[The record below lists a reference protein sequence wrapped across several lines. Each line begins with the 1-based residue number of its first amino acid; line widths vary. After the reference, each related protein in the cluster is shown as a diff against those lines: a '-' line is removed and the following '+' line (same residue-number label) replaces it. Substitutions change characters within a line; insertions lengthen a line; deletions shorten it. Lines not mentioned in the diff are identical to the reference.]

1 MDSGIKKKAEALY
14 GELGIDLTAAINA
27 LYDSSFVFGGF
38 PFVVRIEMPNKET
51 IEVMLEYELIFQ
63 DPSVKRHSDID
74 EALWN
79 LKD

>member
-1 MDSGIKKKAEALY
+1 MYSGIKKKAEALY

-51 IEVMLEYELIFQ
+51 IEVMLE
-63 DPSVKRHSDID
+63 
-74 EALWN
+74 
-79 LKD
+79 